1 VNVPESSLAYVLAAI
16 KREVDALRAEEAG
29 VRRGRSAEA
38 VHRMRTALRRL
49 RSILR
54 TGRPLFRAGWVD
66 RLRGELKW
74 LGAALGGVRDLDVL
88 AAHLRSRVGPMP
100 AAERAAARRLLRRLR
115 DDRGR
120 ARRALLTALRS
131 PRYARLRHQ
140 LTTALDHPPTRRE
153 SISLVGITADTFRK
167 LRKAVGKLPDDP
179 DDEDLHR
186 VRIKVK
192 RARYAA
198 ELVQPTEG
206 RRGKRFIKAAKEV
219 QDILGEHQDAVV
231 AEAYVRRAADQSP
244 AIRPVRARLVE
255 HQRDRRE
262 RAREAFDETWPRLA
276 RRGRKAWR
284 EAPDAEPE
292 G

>member
-1 VNVPESSLAYVLAAI
+1 MPESSVAYVLTAI
-16 KREVDALRAEEAG
+16 RHEVDVLRAEEPG
-29 VRRGRSAEA
+29 VWRGRSAEA
-38 VHRMRTALRRL
+38 VHRMRAAVRRL

-54 TGRPLFRAGWVD
+54 ASRALFRADWVD
-66 RLRGELKW
+66 RLREELDW

-88 AAHLRSRVGPMP
+88 GAHLRSRLGPMP
-100 AAERAAARRLLRRLR
+100 AAERAAARGLLRRLR
-115 DDRGR
+115 DDRVR
-120 ARRALLTALRS
+120 ARRVLLTALGS
-131 PRYARLRHQ
+131 ARYARLRHR
-140 LTTALDHPPTRRE
+140 LTTALDHPRTRRD
-153 SISLVGITADTFRK
+153 SISLVGITADTFGK
-167 LRKAVGKLPDDP
+167 LRKAVRKLPDEP
-179 DDEDLHR
+179 DDEELHR

-198 ELVQPTEG
+198 ELVQPTAG
-206 RRGKRFIKAAKEV
+206 RPGKRFIKAAKEV

-244 AIRPVRARLVE
+244 AIRPVCDRLVE

-262 RAREAFDETWPRLA
+262 RAREAFDQTWPRLA

-284 EAPDAEPE
+284 EASDADSE